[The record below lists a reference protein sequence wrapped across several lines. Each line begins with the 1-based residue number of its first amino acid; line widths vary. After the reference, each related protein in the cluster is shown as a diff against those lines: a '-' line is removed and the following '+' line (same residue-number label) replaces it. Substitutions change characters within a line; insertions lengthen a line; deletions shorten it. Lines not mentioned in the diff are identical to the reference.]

1 MGHRRLPTP
10 PDKITGKSMLYIL
23 TPKMGATL
31 EQFASIGFRTL
42 SMTWSSCS
50 GDALKFDLDDPRL
63 DMSLSTFKMHGIC
76 G

>member
-1 MGHRRLPTP
+1 
-10 PDKITGKSMLYIL
+10 
-23 TPKMGATL
+23 
-31 EQFASIGFRTL
+31 
-42 SMTWSSCS
+42 MTWSQCS